1 MSWFHFLCLNP
12 LYRKKEV
19 YKVKY
24 DITVYSSNGCQY
36 CVRLKEWLE
45 ENNITYINKD
55 INEEHALKEFKQFNI
70 HAIPFTLVVI
80 DNKVERIIGYQPGK
94 IKAILDS

>member
-1 MSWFHFLCLNP
+1 M
-12 LYRKKEV
+12 
-19 YKVKY
+19 KY

-70 HAIPFTLVVI
+70 HAIPFTLVVT
-80 DNKVERIIGYQPGK
+80 DNKEERIIGYQPGK

>member
-1 MSWFHFLCLNP
+1 M
-12 LYRKKEV
+12 
-19 YKVKY
+19 KY
-24 DITVYSSNGCQY
+24 DITVYSSNGSQY

-55 INEEHALKEFKQFNI
+55 INEEHVLKEFKQFNI
-70 HAIPFTLVVI
+70 HAIPFTLVVT
-80 DNKVERIIGYQPGK
+80 DNKVEGTIGYQPGK

>member
-1 MSWFHFLCLNP
+1 M
-12 LYRKKEV
+12 
-19 YKVKY
+19 KY
-24 DITVYSSNGCQY
+24 DITVYSSDGCQY
-36 CVRLKEWLE
+36 CIRLKDWLE

-55 INEEHALKEFKQFNI
+55 INEEHVLKEFKQFNI
-70 HAIPFTLVVI
+70 HAIPFTLVVT